1 MKKYVDLENILT
13 HKFYFSLHHSR
24 EYNSYFHT
32 IYMILSITSKP
43 EVAYSAQEEKSEAV

>member
-1 MKKYVDLENILT
+1 MKKYVDLENIHT

-43 EVAYSAQEEKSEAV
+43 EVTYSAQEEKSEAV